1 MAKEVLQISAS
12 RVIVDYDFRNDTNDA
27 RFSFHYDKAT
37 GSNGSGSVVRPHM
50 NCPHGQ
56 QRK

>member
-1 MAKEVLQISAS
+1 MAKKVLQISAS
-12 RVIVDYDFRNDTNDA
+12 KVIVDYDFRNDA

-37 GSNGSGSVVRPHM
+37 GSSGSGSVVRPHM